1 MPSSHGLWRG
11 TVEIFVTAEVFFI
24 LAECNG
30 RRRLQRLDQWES
42 EFFVSRDDDSK
53 QTLNWSR
60 EESLDIKHSLLSTDQ
75 FYDWL
80 SLWWIGC
87 DNSGDFKH
95 TIASCPSGHD
105 WGLKYGTATT
115 QLRYFV
121 VINGVKLQLFG
132 FLLGWL
138 KTEIWNIIVVFLA
151 TSLILAFITLKLKE
165 WLSVVCTC
173 ARIQKI
179 HFISYI

>member
-1 MPSSHGLWRG
+1 MDSGEGQLKYLSQLRSFSFWLNATDVGGCSGWTSENQNSLSAVTMIPNKPWTGAEKKAW
-11 TVEIFVTAEVFFI
+11 TV
-24 LAECNG
+24 
-30 RRRLQRLDQWES
+30 Q
-42 EFFVSRDDDSK
+42 
-53 QTLNWSR
+53 
-60 EESLDIKHSLLSTDQ
+60 HSLLSTDQ

-179 HFISYI
+179 HFISFI

>member
-1 MPSSHGLWRG
+1 MFMTNIEDYAKHSWTLARDSWNICHSWGLFSFWLNATDVG
-11 TVEIFVTAEVFFI
+11 GCSGWTSENQNSLSAVTMI
-24 LAECNG
+24 PN
-30 RRRLQRLDQWES
+30 
-42 EFFVSRDDDSK
+42 K
-53 QTLNWSR
+53 HWSR

-87 DNSGDFKH
+87 DNSGDFEH
-95 TIASCPSGHD
+95 TIDSCPSGHD
-105 WGLKYGTATT
+105 WELKYCTATT
-115 QLRYFV
+115 QLGYFV

-151 TSLILAFITLKLKE
+151 TSLILAFITLKL
-165 WLSVVCTC
+165 
-173 ARIQKI
+173 
-179 HFISYI
+179 